1 MISTNQ
7 ESNAAPGSDAEK
19 AEIAPALNLLG
30 KVDEMFFEVR
40 VATSEAGAGRGAARR
55 GSAGG
60 GQCPPRLS
68 PFICARTRAC
78 FALFLCRSPRCL
90 VLDSCVCPSLPSIRP
105 SLVQVVNNYAPAD
118 DGKDSNVFVT
128 TSYDATSHFESATD
142 EVIDLYR
149 RVTGKELDLTIPAEV
164 ETEQ

>member
-40 VATSEAGAGRGAARR
+40 APRDSAGAERRGQRAGGGHVPQPR
-55 GSAGG
+55 GSARLSV
-60 GQCPPRLS
+60 CTRAWFSCFRCCSPRLFRFVVS
-68 PFICARTRAC
+68 
-78 FALFLCRSPRCL
+78 FA
-90 VLDSCVCPSLPSIRP
+90 RP